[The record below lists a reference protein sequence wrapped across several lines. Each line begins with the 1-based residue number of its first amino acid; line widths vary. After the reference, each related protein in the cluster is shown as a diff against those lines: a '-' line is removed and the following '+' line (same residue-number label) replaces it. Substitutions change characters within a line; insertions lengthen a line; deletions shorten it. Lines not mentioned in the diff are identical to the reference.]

1 MSQNQSNLYIY
12 LSKIFR
18 KCTLFGGKQPCY
30 TFFTIFKSSRT
41 VYVLGTIALHKAECK
56 LGMFKVLS
64 FMLLLWSNS
73 SCCFFAFFAL
83 TKIVQPIQSK
93 KTKFSQSVAGISW
106 LSLCV
111 NQWEPGIWEWLSSF
125 NRQPVTHCTYGV
137 IQWKKAANIIRISL
151 RSIPDWQESR
161 RAELESQFW
170 QFMRKLELNKETG
183 QLSPRVSQTTNK
195 ESMTKL

>member
-1 MSQNQSNLYIY
+1 MSWEQ
-12 LSKIFR
+12 
-18 KCTLFGGKQPCY
+18 
-30 TFFTIFKSSRT
+30 
-41 VYVLGTIALHKAECK
+41 LHCIRLNANSECLK
-56 LGMFKVLS
+56 FS
-64 FMLLLWSNS
+64 P
-73 SCCFFAFFAL
+73 SCCCCDRILAVAFLHFL
-83 TKIVQPIQSK
+83 HWLKLSSQYKVK

-111 NQWEPGIWEWLSSF
+111 RQWEAVIWEWLSSF